1 MRMTR
6 YETYYINI
14 ISLIQKGFSDV
25 SYSLENYLKNRFRM
39 NFSFL
44 GHLLFS
50 TYIPSVL
57 IVIMSW
63 IR

>member
-1 MRMTR
+1 MGMTK
-6 YETYYINI
+6 YETYYNGI
-14 ISLIQKGFSDV
+14 IYFFQEGFSNV
-25 SYSLENYLKNRFRM
+25 SYSLENYLEK
-39 NFSFL
+39 SFQSELFLL